1 MTNIFQK
8 ITITYHSVPVLAIS
22 KAGYINI
29 GCDFQNSHHI
39 SWNQKNNT
47 ELSSRN
53 VTAALLKLK
62 KKSQPGLYKIGLE
75 GFYQEKCYLETRKIE
90 FLCCN
95 GLYIL
100 EEHKLEG

>member
-8 ITITYHSVPVLAIS
+8 ITITYHSVPVLGIS

-29 GCDFQNSHHI
+29 GCDFQNSQ
-39 SWNQKNNT
+39 SYQLKPEKNT
-47 ELSSRN
+47 KLSSRN
-53 VTAALLKLK
+53 VTTALLKLK